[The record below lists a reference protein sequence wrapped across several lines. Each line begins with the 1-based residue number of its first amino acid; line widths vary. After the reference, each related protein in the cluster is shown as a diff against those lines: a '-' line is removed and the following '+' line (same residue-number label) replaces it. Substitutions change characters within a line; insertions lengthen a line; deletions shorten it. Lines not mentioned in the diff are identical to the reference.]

1 MPSFWTHAAFAWEC
15 HQLLTQSGESGMS
28 AGDLAAAILTHPH
41 AFYTGM
47 QGPDLFFF
55 YPPTAVGKIH
65 LSTLLHTNHTADLLY
80 GMLETANALPHEDRP
95 SALSYACGFLGHYLL
110 DSATHPF
117 VYAHAGTAGSVR
129 SLCAHNALESD
140 LDGWIARRSFGVSV
154 RHLPRP
160 QSYQLTKKERRI
172 LSSLFSQAVGKV
184 WSIDLA
190 PALVGRAFLSMEI
203 ATRILYDAK
212 GRKAAIARLL
222 ERPLGFPLFSPLF
235 LGESRYFD
243 DPANLCRHPW
253 RDPYTGKVS
262 HATFFALYDGALL
275 RFLPLLRRLESPDLS
290 PAARRLVLERLC
302 RRDFHGEPI

>member
-15 HQLLTQSGESGMS
+15 HQLLTHLSQSGMPV
-28 AGDLAAAILTHPH
+28 GDLAHAILSNPH

-65 LSTLLHTNHTADLLY
+65 LSTLLHTHRTADLLWT
-80 GMLETANALPHEDRP
+80 MLETATAFPESDRP

-110 DSATHPF
+110 DTAAHPF
-117 VYAHAGTAGSVR
+117 VYAHAGTQRSVR

-140 LDGWIARRSFGVSV
+140 LDGWIARRSFGVSI

-172 LSSLFSQAVGKV
+172 LSSLFSQTVEKV
-184 WSIDLA
+184 WAIDLA
-190 PALVGRAFLSMEI
+190 PALVGRAFVSMEI

-212 GRKAAIARLL
+212 GKKATLARCL
-222 ERPLGFPLFSPLF
+222 ERPFNCPLISPLF
-235 LGESRYFD
+235 LGESRYFA
-243 DPANLCRHPW
+243 DPANVCRRPW
-253 RDPYTGKVS
+253 RDPYTGKLS
-262 HATFFALYDGALL
+262 HATFFALYDGALM
-275 RFLPLLRRLESPDLS
+275 RFLPLLGRLESSDLS
-290 PAARRLVLERLC
+290 PAARRLALERLC
-302 RRDFHGEPI
+302 QRDFHGEPI